1 MMLYNRL
8 MINPKSLKITGTAAA
23 VALSATELKAKWV
36 QITTPSGNAAQIRIG
51 DSTTALN
58 VGYPIPVGWAGMFLP
73 PIAEEFA
80 FYDLSQLYVYAATND
95 VVNVLYGG

>member
-1 MMLYNRL
+1 
-8 MINPKSLKITGTAAA
+8 MINPKSLTITGTAAA

-36 QITTPSGNAAQIRIG
+36 QITTPSGNSAQIRIG
-51 DSTTALN
+51 DSTVTAS

-80 FYDLSQLYVYAATND
+80 FYDLSQVYVYAATGD
-95 VVNVLYGG
+95 FVHVLFGG